1 MVHSIHQEAFEFD
14 RALLRC
20 PDHLMQE
27 GNKDNNGV
35 SFMKILRVTT
45 RCRAMSKSK
54 GDATLERPLILGIGA
69 LAGLMDL
76 ST

>member
-1 MVHSIHQEAFEFD
+1 
-14 RALLRC
+14 
-20 PDHLMQE
+20 MQE